1 MNIVNMSRLMLNDLM
16 HVLYMLYNLMHVL
29 YMLDAR
35 MHALHSVEIVN
46 MSDFSVGLVPAP
58 GLRWPRELCRKHSF
72 V

>member
-1 MNIVNMSRLMLNDLM
+1 MNIMNMSRL
-16 HVLYMLYNLMHVL
+16 MLYNLMHVL

-58 GLRWPRELCRKHSF
+58 DLRWSRELCRKHSF